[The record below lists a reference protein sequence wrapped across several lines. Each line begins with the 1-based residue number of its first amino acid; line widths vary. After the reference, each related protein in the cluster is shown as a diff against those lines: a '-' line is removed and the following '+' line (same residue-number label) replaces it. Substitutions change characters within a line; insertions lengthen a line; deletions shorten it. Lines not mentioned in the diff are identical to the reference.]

1 MIRKRDGSDMD
12 AEADLECI
20 GRSGEAENYNLP
32 DAHLS
37 RIIYNKRDKN
47 FGKIGIG
54 WTLFGILLK

>member
-1 MIRKRDGSDMD
+1 MD